1 MQKDNLKNETP
12 TDANNMLADSAS
24 FWMNA
29 DKSTVQKYL
38 KENVEDM
45 DEYNRKKKEIMKRCF
60 ERAKQRFEKPNF
72 KWRNDRFTGKD
83 NFKKTRWTLGNDIF
97 CNE

>member
-1 MQKDNLKNETP
+1 MKNDNLKNETP
-12 TDANNMLADSAS
+12 TDVNNVLADSAS

-29 DKSTVQKYL
+29 DKSTVQNFL

-60 ERAKQRFEKPNF
+60 ERTEQRFEKPN
-72 KWRNDRFTGKD
+72 GISH
-83 NFKKTRWTLGNDIF
+83 NFFIWTMLVMAILGLIAAWLKL
-97 CNE
+97 

>member
-1 MQKDNLKNETP
+1 MQNDDLKNNTP

-29 DKSTVQKYL
+29 DKSTVQNYL

-45 DEYNRKKKEIMKRCF
+45 DEYTRKKQEIMKRCF
-60 ERAKQRFEKPNF
+60 ERAEQRFEKPNGVS
-72 KWRNDRFTGKD
+72 N
-83 NFKKTRWTLGNDIF
+83 NFFMLTMLTMAILGLIAAWLSL
-97 CNE
+97 

>member
-1 MQKDNLKNETP
+1 MQNDILKNENP
-12 TDANNMLADSAS
+12 TDANNVLADSAS

-38 KENVEDM
+38 KEKLEDM

-60 ERAKQRFEKPNF
+60 ERTEQRFEQPNGVSNKF
-72 KWRNDRFTGKD
+72 FI
-83 NFKKTRWTLGNDIF
+83 WTMLAMAILGLVAAWLSL
-97 CNE
+97 